1 MEKDESEKSSPKQS
15 HILSDKN
22 LELTDSSTPFY
33 VKQKQNS
40 SDFTGIKTSKN
51 KESSDEEKST
61 DSSNENDE
69 KYKKRVPTL
78 FEWKDG
84 GENVFITGSF
94 CDWNQRFILNKN
106 KYTDNFDLLLYLPQ
120 GKYEFKF
127 IVDNNWVCSNYY
139 NKITDEKNNTNNV
152 IDNTHYL
159 IKNYQY
165 QKLNSNKSNSSK
177 NSYDSNYEIKNNSSK
192 TNNIKKDFEQ
202 NYGKNYPEYS
212 MFNKTPQIIPNYYKY
227 NMNIN
232 FNTNQFK
239 ICNSKYIDL
248 NDSKNLI
255 NDKYKSITLMPNIF
269 VNHLYMKCEKSNK
282 QNDNNN
288 YSNLLK
294 PDNYD
299 EIYNKQKHKKYIKIT
314 TTIRVRRKFAT
325 IVYVKPLKN

>member
-239 ICNSKYIDL
+239 ICNSEYIDL

-299 EIYNKQKHKKYIKIT
+299 EIYNKQKHKKYAKIT

>member
-1 MEKDESEKSSPKQS
+1 M
-15 HILSDKN
+15 
-22 LELTDSSTPFY
+22 
-33 VKQKQNS
+33 
-40 SDFTGIKTSKN
+40 
-51 KESSDEEKST
+51 
-61 DSSNENDE
+61 
-69 KYKKRVPTL
+69 
-78 FEWKDG
+78 
-84 GENVFITGSF
+84 
-94 CDWNQRFILNKN
+94 
-106 KYTDNFDLLLYLPQ
+106 LLYLPQ

>member
-22 LELTDSSTPFY
+22 LNLTESSTPFY
-33 VKQKQNS
+33 VKQNQNS

-51 KESSDEEKST
+51 QETSEDEKST
-61 DSSNENDE
+61 DSSNNEE

-84 GENVFITGSF
+84 GETVLITGSF

-139 NKITDEKNNTNNV
+139 NKITDEKNNTNNI
-152 IDNTHYL
+152 IDNT
-159 IKNYQY
+159 NYYRNDNQIPKINSY
-165 QKLNSNKSNSSK
+165 KSNNSN
-177 NSYDSNYEIKNNSSK
+177 DSNYEIKNNSSK
-192 TNNIKKDFEQ
+192 SNDIKKFCEQ
-202 NYGKNYPEYS
+202 NYGNNYPEYS
-212 MFNKTPQIIPNYYKY
+212 MFNKTPQFIPNYYKY
-227 NMNIN
+227 NMNLD

-239 ICNSKYIDL
+239 ICNNEYIDL
-248 NDSKNLI
+248 NDNKNLI
-255 NDKYKSITLMPNIF
+255 NNEYKSITIMPNIF
-269 VNHLYMKCEKSNK
+269 VNHLYMKCEKIQK
-282 QNDNNN
+282 QKDNNN
-288 YSNLLK
+288 YSNLLI

-299 EIYNKQKHKKYIKIT
+299 EIYNKQKHKKYAKIT
-314 TTIRVRRKFAT
+314 TTIRVRRKFTT
-325 IVYVKPLKN
+325 IVYVKPI

>member
-1 MEKDESEKSSPKQS
+1 MEKNESEKSSPKQS

-106 KYTDNFDLLLYLPQ
+106 KYTDNFDLLLYLPE